1 MAAGSKIGIKLIGIV
16 IGIPVSIATRKVVE
30 KTWAAA
36 RPDAPPRSP
45 SDRDVRWV
53 DAIAWATLSAAGVV
67 VADLLSK
74 RGAEAAFKAITG
86 NEPPPPK
93 PAKSEKKAQQS
104 REKAGV
110 VED

>member
-1 MAAGSKIGIKLIGIV
+1 MAAGSKIGIKLMGMV

-30 KTWAAA
+30 RTWSAA
-36 RPDAPPRSP
+36 RAEDTPRKP
-45 SDRDVRWV
+45 SERGVRWV
-53 DAIAWATLSAAGVV
+53 DAIGWGVLSAAGVV
-67 VADLLSK
+67 VADLLTK
-74 RGAEAAFKAITG
+74 RSADAAYRAITG

-93 PAKSEKKAQQS
+93 ASKSEKKAQKS